1 MPSLRAIE
9 WKRPRALL
17 GLAVA
22 VHVVLALASAAPGM
36 HTGGDNAAYLALANS
51 LATDGTYSEVWH
63 PGSPPHTKY
72 PPLYPGVL
80 ALLILL
86 GAKTWGAFK
95 GVSLVFT
102 ALATAFC
109 FLWVERM
116 RGPRA
121 AVVAALLFG
130 LAPAVLYSAGWILSE
145 PLFLACTFAA
155 LWLLTPRTDATGDP
169 PARTG
174 SGGAGAAVARPASAP
189 AESTRAL
196 SARDLALG
204 VVLATAAYFSRSAG
218 LPLVVAVAAWLG
230 LGRRWKPLALCTVA
244 FAAVTLPW
252 QRRSVGGYVSELW
265 MVNPYDADMGT
276 AGAADLVR
284 RVADNLAGYTLDH
297 VPTGLTGMS
306 GALAATFG
314 SLLAAAALVGWFRRL
329 RRGPG
334 VAEIFFV
341 LYAGLILL
349 WPAVWSGDRFAL
361 PLFPLVVLYAG
372 ETVAPLAGRVLRR
385 PLWAVGAA
393 VGLTF
398 LLPAG
403 NSWLGQVDLANRCRI
418 PVATFGPMGCYGSN
432 IREFQAMAL
441 WTRDG
446 LPDGSVVFSR
456 KPRIFHVFSGHA
468 SVVYPFTEDTNSL
481 FAHADSLGAGYLVLG
496 NWDSTGPAY
505 VHPVISAHPERFCV
519 VAQLDLSAGTPISL
533 LAIRPPPPDD
543 AMGPTPAGSGVE
555 ACPRESPVPSNA
567 AMASMIVPILDEP

>member
-9 WKRPRALL
+9 WKRPWALL

-22 VHVVLALASAAPGM
+22 VHVVLALASATPGM

-121 AVVAALLFG
+121 ATVVALLFG
-130 LAPAVLYSAGWILSE
+130 IAPAVLYSARWILSE
-145 PLFLACTFAA
+145 PLFMACTLAA
-155 LWLLTPRTDATGDP
+155 LWLLTPRTG
-169 PARTG
+169 
-174 SGGAGAAVARPASAP
+174 
-189 AESTRAL
+189 AL
-196 SARDLALG
+196 SSRDLTLG

-230 LGRRWKPLALCTVA
+230 LGRRWKPLAVCAVA

-265 MVNPYDADMGT
+265 MANPYDADMGT
-276 AGAADLVR
+276 AGPADLVR
-284 RVADNLAGYTLDH
+284 RVADNLAGYTLDY
-297 VPTGLTGMS
+297 VPAGLTGMS

-314 SLLAAAALVGWFRRL
+314 VLLAVAALVGWFRRL

-372 ETVAPLAGRVLRR
+372 ETVAPLAGRALRR
-385 PLWAVGAA
+385 PVWAVGAV
-393 VGLTF
+393 VGFTF

-481 FAHADSLGAGYLVLG
+481 FVHADSLGAGYLVVG

-533 LAIRPPPPDD
+533 LAIRPPPPDG
-543 AMGPTPAGSGVE
+543 AMGPTPTGRGVE

-567 AMASMIVPILDEP
+567 AMASMIVPILNEP